1 MEMPTVNSPLETS
14 AATERPTATESVAP
28 TAKMADGVAPRPLR
42 IAVVTPIPTP
52 YRDPFWNQF
61 AGAPGIDLSV
71 FYCSAGKADRPW
83 SSNWDRAFAGGV
95 VPGWNLLRWRG
106 ADSSCFW
113 NPGIIRRLAA
123 GRFDA
128 ILIGGYNHL
137 TMWMA
142 MLYATSRRIPWFL
155 MCESHLRSNRSG
167 WKQRLKRPILRWI
180 MKRAAGCLPTG
191 RWSSEFVCHYGA
203 DPKALTLLPNVPDV
217 VALHSRVADLRHT
230 DDASDL
236 GDMAGRPMV
245 LFVGRLIPKKRAELV
260 IRAFHEIHEH
270 STAILTI
277 VGDGPLR
284 PELEILVD
292 ELGLRGRVHFAG
304 FVEPDEVA
312 RWYARAT
319 VFVLP
324 SSETW
329 GVVVIEALA
338 AGVPVIVSDEVGCQV
353 DTVIDPA
360 LGTVVPA
367 RDQAAL
373 RDALAA
379 HLQGCG
385 GNSPAFQKAW
395 AAREAAFRY
404 DALAASL
411 ERALRAR
418 VVPRTCVAD

>member
-1 MEMPTVNSPLETS
+1 MNSSLETGVTAEPTP
-14 AATERPTATESVAP
+14 AAGATGPA
-28 TAKMADGVAPRPLR
+28 AGCADRSGRRPLR

-52 YRDPFWNQF
+52 YRDPFWNEF
-61 AGAPGIDLSV
+61 ARTPGVDLTV
-71 FYCSAGKADRPW
+71 FYCSPGKSDRPW
-83 SSNWDRAFAGGV
+83 NSTWQRTFSGGV
-95 VPGWNLLRWRG
+95 IPGWNLLRWRG

-113 NPGIIRRLAA
+113 NPGILSRLAA

-128 ILIGGYNHL
+128 ILIGGYNHV

-142 MLYATSRRIPWFL
+142 LLYAVRRRIPYFL
-155 MCESHLRSNRSG
+155 MCESHLRTTRSG
-167 WKQRLKRPILRWI
+167 WKQRLKRPILRWV
-180 MKRAAGCLPTG
+180 MKHAAGCLPTG

-203 DPKALTLLPNVPDV
+203 DPGALTLLPNVPDV
-217 VALHSRVADLRHT
+217 VALQARVAALRET
-230 DDASDL
+230 DDPLAL
-236 GDMAGRPMV
+236 GALAGRPMV

-260 IRAFHEIHEH
+260 IRAFHEIHER
-270 STAILTI
+270 TEAILAI

-284 PELEILVD
+284 PELETLVD

-329 GVVVIEALA
+329 GVVVLEAVA
-338 AGVPVIVSDEVGCQV
+338 AGVPVIVSDEVGCQADV
-353 DTVIDPA
+353 VVDPA

-373 RDALAA
+373 RDALAV
-379 HLQGCG
+379 HLQRFG
-385 GNSPAFQKAW
+385 GSSPEFQRAW
-395 AAREAAFRY
+395 ASRGGAFRY
-404 DALAASL
+404 DVLARSL
-411 ERALRAR
+411 ERGVRAR
-418 VVPRTCVAD
+418 VAPQTCVAD